1 MPDAAVV
8 ESPFSGIVKSLPL
21 DMMFGAPLQAAI
33 QAQVNSA
40 KATAQYMKDI
50 GFDKDGKVLT
60 IKSGYTQVLNGPDGN
75 PIKSVSRTVEAP
87 LLALVPIPAL
97 IIKSVDIDFEL
108 TVETAESSSSSTEM
122 GAKVEG
128 KVGFAFWSASFS
140 ASISHKSEQ
149 TRKTDTRARY
159 QVKMHAEQSDP
170 PEGFK
175 RIIDTLMNAM
185 LQPIDSDVA
194 AKVALPAPAKTN

>member
-1 MPDAAVV
+1 MADEAY
-8 ESPFSGIVKSLPL
+8 PFGGIVKSLPL

-40 KATAQYMKDI
+40 KATAEYMKQV

-60 IKSGYTQVLNGPDGN
+60 IKSGYSQVLSDKDGN
-75 PIKSVSRTVEAP
+75 PIRIANRTVEAP
-87 LLALVPIPAL
+87 LLALIPIPAL

-108 TVETAESSSSSTEM
+108 TVETAESSSSSTEV
-122 GAKVEG
+122 GAKAEG

-140 ASISHKSEQ
+140 ASVTHKSEQ

-159 QVKMHAEQSDP
+159 QVKMHAEQQDP

-175 RIIDTLMNAM
+175 RIIDALMNAM
-185 LQPIDSDVA
+185 IQPLDADAVA
-194 AKVALPAPAKTN
+194 KLPAPTPVKVG

>member
-1 MPDAAVV
+1 MADPTPAAP
-8 ESPFSGIVKSLPL
+8 ESPFGGIVKSLPL

-60 IKSGYTQVLNGPDGN
+60 IKSGYTQVLNDAQGN
-75 PIKSVSRTVEAP
+75 PVKSVSRTVEAP

-159 QVKMHAEQSDP
+159 QVKMHAEQTDP

-175 RIIDTLMNAM
+175 RIIDTLMAAM
-185 LQPIDSDVA
+185 LQPIDTDVA
-194 AKVALPAPAKTN
+194 AKLNPPKAA